1 MLVNTEDGAVGRKMR
16 RQEARLPKTQIIT
29 ENSKAR
35 GEAAERK
42 KETVRGELLG
52 QLRADFECVNT
63 KPWSWLPLS
72 SAGSGAWLP
81 CRDVLF

>member
-42 KETVRGELLG
+42 KELCRVSCWDNPELI
-52 QLRADFECVNT
+52 
-63 KPWSWLPLS
+63 LS
-72 SAGSGAWLP
+72 
-81 CRDVLF
+81 V